1 MTLAPAAS
9 SVRPDELARYNRLAA
24 TWWNPQGPMRP
35 LHVLN
40 RLRQGRVQALAEA
53 HFGRQPGAGL
63 AGLRVLDVEIGRAHV
78 WTPVTL

>member
-63 AGLRVLDVEIGRAHV
+63 AGLRVLDVGCGAGPGR
-78 WTPVTL
+78 